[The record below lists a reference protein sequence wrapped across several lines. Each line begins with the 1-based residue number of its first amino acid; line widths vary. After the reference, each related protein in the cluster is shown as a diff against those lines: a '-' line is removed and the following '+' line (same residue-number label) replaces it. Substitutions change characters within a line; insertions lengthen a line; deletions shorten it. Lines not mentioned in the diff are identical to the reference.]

1 MSGDNQELK
10 AGDIVTYSETATVHI
25 VRGEDI
31 RIELDTGEELWTT
44 RDKLEK

>member
-1 MSGDNQELK
+1 MSEDYQELK
-10 AGDIVTYSETATVHI
+10 PGERVTYSEKATVHI

-44 RDKLEK
+44 RDKLEH